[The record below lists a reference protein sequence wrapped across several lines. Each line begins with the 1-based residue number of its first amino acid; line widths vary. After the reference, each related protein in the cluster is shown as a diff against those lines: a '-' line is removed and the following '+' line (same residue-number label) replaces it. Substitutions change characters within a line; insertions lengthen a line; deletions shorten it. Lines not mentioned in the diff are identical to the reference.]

1 MSNNTS
7 LVTDTAAMELGSE
20 EMLTL
25 SPVVTKSTPTA
36 TARNSEETFT
46 PPPRLNRPTLQHQH
60 SYAGHEASFA
70 SDADNSNHSARAPSR
85 RPYLATRHIS
95 MEELGSNHR
104 HPSNSSSSARHGT
117 MEEQQQQQRTPP
129 PTLFQSQWT
138 LQPSYAINP
147 HASYHP
153 HQMVMPRNGFHNNSS
168 SRDMSHSFSIMQDHP
183 SPAFSPMGGDDAP
196 REQPPDSPCSNLE
209 DDNHHDDDSMEEDD
223 EPGTP
228 PQQQQSPPQRE
239 ESAEERTQREEDESL
254 ALAQMLMAEEAMAS
268 HRMSADFLRMNSDQF
283 SAEDFEALQN
293 ALQEEDAEEEEVVD
307 GDEEDVEEMSYDAL
321 LQLGERI
328 GDVKTDRWTMIA
340 HKEIAK
346 LETYE
351 YDPDKLFHATRKND
365 SNKDGANSKCCEH
378 KKRLEDIDD
387 SEIKCLVCQFP
398 YEKGDQL
405 RKLPCGHCFH
415 KDCVDQWL
423 MTKDICAYCRQSI
436 ICKSDNKDEK
446 KESEASGNNTNSN

>member
-7 LVTDTAAMELGSE
+7 LVTDTAAMDLGSA

-36 TARNSEETFT
+36 TLRNNDEAFT
-46 PPPRLNRPTLQHQH
+46 PPRRLNRPTLQHQH

-70 SDADNSNHSARAPSR
+70 SDTGSNNNIARAPSG
-85 RPYLATRHIS
+85 RPFLATRHIS

-104 HPSNSSSSARHGT
+104 HPSNNR
-117 MEEQQQQQRTPP
+117 EQQQQRTPP
-129 PTLFQSQWT
+129 PAMFQSQWT

-153 HQMVMPRNGFHNNSS
+153 HQILPRNGFHGSSNN
-168 SRDMSHSFSIMQDHP
+168 REVSHSFSIMHDHQ

-196 REQPPDSPCSNLE
+196 REQPPDSPRSNFGN
-209 DDNHHDDDSMEEDD
+209 DNHGNDDSMEEDNNHH
-223 EPGTP
+223 EQGT
-228 PQQQQSPPQRE
+228 PQQQQPHRE
-239 ESAEERTQREEDESL
+239 ESAEERAQREEDESL

-293 ALQEEDAEEEEVVD
+293 ALQEEDAEEEEVE

-328 GDVKTDRWTMIA
+328 GDVKTDRWAMIA

-351 YDPDKLFHATRKND
+351 YDPEKLFYASKND
-365 SNKDGANSKCCEH
+365 SNEDGATASSKCCEH
-378 KKRLEDIDD
+378 KKRMEDIDD

-436 ICKSDNKDEK
+436 CKSDDKDKK
-446 KESEASGNNTNSN
+446 KEAGASGSNST